1 MFLYSFAISVS
12 EMINR
17 VVAYQ
22 HSMSSFYA
30 SLVSLLSS
38 SSHQS
43 SGTAFTISSVLV
55 RMKNLHQN
63 YQEQMNSVQYLYSKD
78 LGFEVCI
85 RQDLCLSVSTDQRI
99 MYAYC

>member
-1 MFLYSFAISVS
+1 MFLYSFTISIS
-12 EMINR
+12 AMINR

-22 HSMSSFYA
+22 RSMSGFYA
-30 SLVSLLSS
+30 GLVSLLNF

-43 SGTAFTISSVLV
+43 SGTAFTISSVLA

-63 YQEQMNSVQYLYSKD
+63 CQGQMNSVQYLYSKD